1 MSLTIAPV
9 TFLPGLWRSF
19 QPITTPVAQTSLL
32 QAQVYAVAQSQ
43 AMKNPPDGANFFGGT
58 LRWAAP
64 VMLTL
69 TASDGSNVWAARNYS
84 AADGGLSVTDPLAA
98 PWPSNGSWVVATPP
112 ANVITSDAYVALF
125 TPAEQAAVIAAA
137 QANPAIAADLAMCVQ
152 AGVLDLTQPE
162 VTGGMAA
169 LVAAGCVSQAN
180 AALILSGQKS
190 Q

>member
-1 MSLTIAPV
+1 MSLTITPA
-9 TFLPGLWRSF
+9 TILPGLWRSF
-19 QPITTPVAQTSLL
+19 QPITSPVAQTSLL
-32 QAQVYAVAQSQ
+32 QAQGYAEAQSQ

-69 TASDGSNVWAARNYS
+69 IAPDGSNVWLARNYS
-84 AADGGLSVTDPLAA
+84 ANDGGLGVTDPLAA
-98 PWPSNGSWVVATPP
+98 PWPSDGSWVVATPP
-112 ANVITSDAYVALF
+112 SNIITSDAYLALF
-125 TPAEQAAVIAAA
+125 TAAEQAAVIAAA
-137 QANPAIAADLAMCVQ
+137 QASPAIAADLAMCVQ

-162 VTGGMAA
+162 VTNGMAA

-180 AALILSGQKS
+180 SNLILSGQKS